1 MDTDDINKGSVSKQD
16 IFDIE
21 VDEIFPIRIFN
32 ESNDAVRELVLET
45 CDTTARTPISEI
57 NILNNE
63 DMLALEKKYD
73 NLKSDIKK
81 ASDYLQKA
89 YDNTMY
95 FADYVNKEI
104 EEVKRGGKSISDME
118 EDLKYKEITELIEQK
133 ENQWLEIQMIKEDL
147 ENNSV
152 APIYSKISKA
162 KSYIA

>member
-1 MDTDDINKGSVSKQD
+1 MNYREIISWAEDKIKHEERRKA
-16 IFDIE
+16 FDIE

-63 DMLALEKKYD
+63 DMLTLEKKYD

-118 EDLKYKEITELIEQK
+118 EDLKYKFPQSYDFIECCK
-133 ENQWLEIQMIKEDL
+133 ILNMTLEK
-147 ENNSV
+147 
-152 APIYSKISKA
+152 
-162 KSYIA
+162 